1 MNKEVLRYM
10 KNQPAMF
17 LVGLVML
24 VAGLFWLT
32 SMVQVTVGWGAG
44 LNIGGATI
52 PSGVTLVP
60 LISGILWVFFN
71 PKSVGA
77 KLLLIIGVVVLIVSI
92 LMTIRFQMP
101 RVSLFEIIMVF
112 IGIAGGAGLVS
123 RVLFVKCTKSDEEKR

>member
-1 MNKEVLRYM
+1 M